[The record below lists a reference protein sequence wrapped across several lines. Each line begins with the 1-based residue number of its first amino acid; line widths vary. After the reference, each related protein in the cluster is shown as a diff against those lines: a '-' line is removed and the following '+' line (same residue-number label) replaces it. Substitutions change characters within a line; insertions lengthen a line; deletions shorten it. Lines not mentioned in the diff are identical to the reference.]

1 MTTEVDIHQKPLDGL
16 LVVALEQAVA
26 APYCSSRLADAG
38 ARVIKI
44 ERASGDFARNYDQAV
59 HGHSTYF
66 VWLNRGK
73 ESLVLDIKQPDDA
86 ALLHCMLANADV
98 FIQNLAPGASE
109 RAGFG
114 SAALREK
121 HPALITCDITG
132 YGDSGEYADMK
143 AYDLLVQAESG
154 LCSITGGPNE
164 MGRVGVSMCDIGC
177 GMYAYMSV
185 LEALQAR
192 ARTGLGTGL
201 RCSLFHS
208 VADWMAVPL
217 LHHDYGG
224 KSPKRMGLKHPSIH
238 PYGSYATNQG
248 PPILISIQNE
258 REFRALCNDVLERPD
273 VPDDER
279 FSSNVARC
287 ANADAMDEIITAT
300 FGTLARDVLIDKLTR
315 ARIAYGEVNGVDG
328 LSTHPALR
336 RIEVSTPDGVAKI
349 PAPPASFGDT
359 PRELG
364 AVPSI
369 GEQTEQIRAEFSP

>member
-1 MTTEVDIHQKPLDGL
+1 MPTEVDVHQKPLDGL

-26 APYCSSRLADAG
+26 APYATSRLADAG

-59 HGHSTYF
+59 HGQSTYF

-73 ESLVLDIKQPDDA
+73 ESLVLDIKEPGDA
-86 ALLHCMLANADV
+86 ALLHRMLSRADV
-98 FIQNLAPGASE
+98 FIQNLAPGASA

-121 HPALITCDITG
+121 NPALITCDITG
-132 YGDSGEYADMK
+132 YGDSGEYAEMK

-164 MGRVGVSMCDIGC
+164 MGRVGVSVCDIGC
-177 GMYAYMSV
+177 GMYAYMSI

-192 ARTGLGTGL
+192 SRTGLGTTL
-201 RCSLFHS
+201 SCSLFHT

-217 LHHDYGG
+217 LHFDYAG

-238 PYGSYATNQG
+238 PYGAYSTNQG

-258 REFRALCNDVLERPD
+258 REFRALCTDVLGCPEIA
-273 VPDDER
+273 DDER
-279 FSSNVARC
+279 FNSNVARC
-287 ANADAMDEIITAT
+287 GNQEAMDEIINAT
-300 FGTLARDVLIDKLTR
+300 FSTLPRDELIEKLTQ
-315 ARIAYGEVNGVDG
+315 ARVAYGEVNGVDG
-328 LSTHPALR
+328 LSSHPAIR
-336 RIEVSTPDGVAKI
+336 RVEVSTPGGIAEI
-349 PAPPASFGDT
+349 PAPPASFGT
-359 PRELG
+359 APRELG

-369 GEQTEQIRAEFSP
+369 GAQTDSIWREFGA